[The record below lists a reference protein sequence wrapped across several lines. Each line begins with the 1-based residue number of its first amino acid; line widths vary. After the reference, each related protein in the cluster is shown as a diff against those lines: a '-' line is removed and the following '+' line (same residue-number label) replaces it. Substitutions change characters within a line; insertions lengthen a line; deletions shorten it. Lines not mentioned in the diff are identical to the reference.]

1 MFLPAALLLALAA
14 CGARRP
20 EGLGVTDG
28 RLAPCGSKPNCVATR
43 GAAPGRTLPPFRFA
57 GTAAAAQEK
66 LKRLCLGMPRVTLA
80 AERPGYLAFE
90 FRSALF
96 RFVDDVEFLFD
107 EGAKQIHFR
116 SASRVGRSDLGVN
129 RKRMETI
136 ARAFAAEGS

>member
-1 MFLPAALLLALAA
+1 MPLLAALGLALAA

-20 EGLGVTDG
+20 DGLGVTEG
-28 RLAPCGSKPNCVATR
+28 RLAPCGPKPNCVATR
-43 GAAPGRTLPPFRFA
+43 GAAPDRTLPPLRFA